1 MPALRAA
8 AMDRKQS
15 KEVQEA
21 IIAALGKL
29 GKNGVDVLIAT
40 LKDKDREVDV
50 RRRAIESLGELGPD
64 ARSAVATLVEALQGG
79 SPGGK
84 KKEMAPGDL
93 RMEICGALGLIA
105 NSKDDAAI
113 KALGMIA
120 GEKKGKNKALKSA
133 ANDALKKVKN
143 RN

>member
-1 MPALRAA
+1 MTICSCAAFRRRRSARLGPTPGGAVPALRAA

-84 KKEMAPGDL
+84 KKEMSTANNG
-93 RMEICGALGLIA
+93 RKILGPQETLA
-105 NSKDDAAI
+105 YFFAA
-113 KALGMIA
+113 
-120 GEKKGKNKALKSA
+120 
-133 ANDALKKVKN
+133 
-143 RN
+143 

>member
-1 MPALRAA
+1 MQKIPRSITTAPRSI
-8 AMDRKQS
+8 QS
-15 KEVQEA
+15 LSNQCVA
-21 IIAALGKL
+21 IIAKPFCR
-29 GKNGVDVLIAT
+29 
-40 LKDKDREVDV
+40 LK
-50 RRRAIESLGELGPD
+50 
-64 ARSAVATLVEALQGG
+64 
-79 SPGGK
+79 
-84 KKEMAPGDL
+84 APGDL